1 MSMRTTI
8 GRSGS
13 APDAMGRRQDQAV
26 DASPV
31 TLLRRGE
38 GADHREWSFRAQWW
52 VAAFS
57 PLLLFIAWELA
68 ARAGLMDRRFFPPP
82 TEIAVSAVAM
92 VQQGVLLSSIMV
104 SLRRLALGF
113 GMGALVGVG
122 VGLWLGLSAWSRA
135 LIEPWIQVTYPIPK
149 LALYPLLVLIVGIG
163 EVPIVL
169 LLAIAVFYIV
179 CINTIAGVLSIRPVF
194 LDVGRDCRANFR
206 QFFATIALPA
216 SLPHI
221 CTSLEL
227 SMGVAYI
234 VLIAA
239 EFVGTR
245 VGLGAIIWSSWQLF
259 DVAQMYVAIVVVGL
273 LGYASVLLMR
283 LAASILMPWHTTTK

>member
-1 MSMRTTI
+1 MSKPTRNNVLVRQPI
-8 GRSGS
+8 GMATRPTETAALPSV
-13 APDAMGRRQDQAV
+13 A
-26 DASPV
+26 
-31 TLLRRGE
+31 LLRRGE
-38 GADHREWSFRAQWW
+38 SASHQQWSLRAQWW
-52 VAAFS
+52 LTACS
-57 PLLLFIAWELA
+57 PLLLFFCWEVA
-68 ARAGLMDRRFFPPP
+68 ASAGVMDRRFFPPP
-82 TEIAVSAVAM
+82 TEIAVSAATM
-92 VQQGVLLSSIMV
+92 FEQGVLLTSMAV
-104 SLRRLALGF
+104 SLRRLAIGF
-113 GMGALVGVG
+113 GFGALAGVA

-163 EVPIVL
+163 EAPIL
-169 LLAIAVFYIV
+169 LLLGIAVFYIV
-179 CINTIAGVLSIRPVF
+179 CINTIASVLSIRPVY

-227 SMGVAYI
+227 AIGVAYI

-245 VGLGAIIWSSWQLF
+245 TGLGAIIWSSWQLF

-273 LGYASVLLMR
+273 LGYAAVVLMR
-283 LAASILMPWHTTTK
+283 LAAGILMPWHTTIK